1 MNYWGQGR
9 IDSLPVID
17 GAGEGEMEPYSLL
30 QPQLQTVPLV
40 FNSPHSGRY
49 YPQSFIDSSVLD
61 EHSIRQSEDYMVD
74 QLFTSVVDCGAP
86 ILCANYARAYLDVN
100 REAYELDPKMFLQ
113 RLPDFANTRSL
124 RVAGGLGTVARIVS
138 ETQDIYRGKLDVD
151 EVIGRI
157 DRIYK
162 PYHQTLRNLLDTTH
176 AGFGHAVL
184 IDCHSMPSAK
194 DHNRRNL
201 RPDFVIGDRYG
212 SSAGEGLVYWAKQI
226 LVDMGYDVAVNK
238 PYAGGYITEHY
249 GRPDDGFH
257 AVQIEINR
265 SLYMNESAMCANDG
279 FDEMRGNMEEFVHR
293 LMAVCD
299 LLRQTQFPLAA
310 E

>member
-1 MNYWGQGR
+1 MNNWGQDKYGH
-9 IDSLPVID
+9 LPGVD
-17 GAGEGEMEPYSLL
+17 AGGEGIVDSYTLL

-40 FNSPHSGRY
+40 YNSPHSGRY

-61 EHSIRQSEDYMVD
+61 SHSLRQSEDFAVD
-74 QLFTSVVDCGAP
+74 QLFASVVDCGAP

-138 ETQDIYRGKLDVD
+138 ETQHIYRGKLDVD

-157 DRIYK
+157 DSLYK
-162 PYHQTLRNLLDTTH
+162 PYHQALRNLLDSTH
-176 AGFGHAVL
+176 SDFGCVVL
-184 IDCHSMPSAK
+184 VDCHSMPSAR

-212 SSAGEGLVYWAKQI
+212 TSAASELVHWAKQI

-249 GRPDDGFH
+249 GRPNDGFH
-257 AVQIEINR
+257 TLQIEINR
-265 SLYMNESAMCANDG
+265 SLYMDEGAMCINDG
-279 FDEMRGNMEEFVHR
+279 FDDMCRDLEEFVRR

-299 LLRQTQFPLAA
+299 LLAEAQYPLAA